1 MSQIG
6 MYDLYHMNMHSTPVG
21 QLLLFAEFGMSYVN
35 AFLCMVLRGVYLA
48 HKTLSVM
55 HYNNICMVPGSVL
68 NKAHD
73 KEKSAKS
80 YPSDVHATKQSQ
92 NLLKCGCVKWQERK
106 KSFHWFGRKKMEFM
120 SRLRTF
126 HWVFFKLRS
135 IFNFWGFFREKWIT
149 RTKNLFLL
157 DRLLP

>member
-1 MSQIG
+1 
-6 MYDLYHMNMHSTPVG
+6 
-21 QLLLFAEFGMSYVN
+21 MSYVN
-35 AFLCMVLRGVYLA
+35 AFLRMVLRGVYLA

-92 NLLKCGCVKWQERK
+92 NLLKCGCVKWQEMK
-106 KSFHWFGRKKMEFM
+106 KSFHWFGRKKWNSCRVCEHFIEC
-120 SRLRTF
+120 SLNYGLF
-126 HWVFFKLRS
+126 S
-135 IFNFWGFFREKWIT
+135 IFGDSFVKSELPELKICFYWIDYCHE
-149 RTKNLFLL
+149 LSHLL
-157 DRLLP
+157 